1 MNPSGEPV
9 VGSEIG
15 PYRVERILGRGGMGV
30 VCLADD
36 LQLKRKVALKVVA
49 AHLAADAEFRARF
62 LRESELAASLDHPN
76 IIPVYA
82 AGEAA
87 GHLFLAMRY
96 VAGPSLRQVVRI
108 GPLLPGEAISIATQ
122 IASALDAAHA
132 QGLVHRDVKPSN
144 VLIAPT
150 AGTGGSD
157 HVYLADFGLSR
168 QLGEQERRAAHE
180 PLMGTVEYAAPE
192 QIRGGDVDGRA
203 DVYALGCLLY
213 ECLTGVPPFQR
224 GSAAATLFAHM
235 EDEPPDASRRN
246 PRLDSAVDRVIAK
259 ALAKPPDERYQTCHD
274 FVDDAR
280 TALGVA
286 AHEPTPRWSRRLLA
300 IAALA
305 LAGLVGVA
313 FWAIARSQD
322 DARAKEAARRI
333 LALRSSA
340 PHASDAS
347 VSRIDPA
354 TNKVVAAI
362 AATPDQI
369 ALAVGKTAVWV
380 AMAHDY
386 GLMRIDPTSNSTL
399 FAPQV
404 RGLPYGLAIAGAT
417 IAVMTTDP
425 YSTWR
430 AALTIFGHRC
440 GFSIASEY
448 CTMFLRGKRV
458 SKLRGAYPQLA
469 SNGRAIWVTDPRRS
483 VVGRIDPKFLKI
495 VDVVPIQT
503 LVEGRHILLTGLAA
517 GADDVWVTGSASR
530 TIVHRAGSTNGSR
543 TWFESVPLAAYLWHI
558 DPSTHRVVARIRL
571 PQPADSI
578 AVGAQAVWIA
588 GSAYAAMTGRG
599 RAAIWRIDPS
609 RNRITARIDTGAP
622 ASGIAVGHGSIWV
635 GDQERGVVRRIDPK
649 THRVLDVIDVGPGPR
664 QIATGFGS
672 VWVTHW
678 NVR

>member
-1 MNPSGEPV
+1 LLHDVTVRRQERMNPSGEPV

-36 LQLKRKVALKVVA
+36 LQLRRKVALKVVA
-49 AHLAADAEFRARF
+49 AHLAEDAEFRARF

-87 GHLFLAMRY
+87 GYLFLAMRY
-96 VAGPSLRQVVRI
+96 VAGPTLRQLVRI
-108 GPLLPGEAISIATQ
+108 GPLQPDEAISIAAQ
-122 IASALDAAHA
+122 IASGLDAAHA

-144 VLIAPT
+144 VLIAPA
-150 AGTGGSD
+150 AGTGGCD

-168 QLGEQERRAAHE
+168 QLGERDRRAAHE

-203 DVYALGCLLY
+203 DVYALGCLLH

-235 EDEPPDASRRN
+235 EEQPPHASHRN
-246 PRLDSAVDRVIAK
+246 PRLASAVDAAIAK
-259 ALAKPPDERYQTCHD
+259 ALAKAPDERYQTCRE

-300 IAALA
+300 IAALV
-305 LAGLVGVA
+305 LATGVGVA
-313 FWAIARSQD
+313 IWGIARSQD

-340 PHASDAS
+340 PRASGAS

-354 TNKVVAAI
+354 TNEVVAAV
-362 AATPDQI
+362 AAPPDQT

-380 AMAHDY
+380 ATARGY
-386 GLMRIDPTSNSTL
+386 GLIRIDPMSNSTL
-399 FAPQV
+399 FAPHV
-404 RGLPYGLAIAGAT
+404 RGSTYGLAIAGAT
-417 IAVMTTDP
+417 IAVMTAPD
-425 YSTWR
+425 SAWR
-430 AALTIFGHRC
+430 AALTIFGRRC
-440 GFSIASEY
+440 GFSIPSEY
-448 CTMFLRGKRV
+448 CTIFLRGKRV
-458 SKLRGAYPQLA
+458 SKLRGVSPQLA

-503 LVEGRHILLTGLAA
+503 LVEGRHIPLTGLAA
-517 GADDVWVTGSASR
+517 GADDVWVTGSAWR
-530 TIVHRAGSTNGSR
+530 TIVHRAGSTNGPGA
-543 TWFESVPLAAYLWHI
+543 WFESVPLAAYLWHI

-571 PQPADSI
+571 PHPADSI
-578 AVGAQAVWIA
+578 AVGAGAVWIA
-588 GSAYAAMTGRG
+588 GGG

-609 RNRITARIDTGAP
+609 RNRITARIDTGLS
-622 ASGIAVGHGSIWV
+622 ASGIAVGFGSVWV
-635 GDQERGVVRRIDPK
+635 GDPERGVVRRIDPK
-649 THRVLDVIDVGPGPR
+649 TNRVLDVIDVGLGPR

-672 VWVTHW
+672 VWVTH
-678 NVR
+678 